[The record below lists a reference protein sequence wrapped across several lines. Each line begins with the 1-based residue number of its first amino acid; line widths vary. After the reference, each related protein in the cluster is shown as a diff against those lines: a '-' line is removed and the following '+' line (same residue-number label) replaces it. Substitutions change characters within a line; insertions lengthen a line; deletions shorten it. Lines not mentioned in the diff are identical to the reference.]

1 MKKFGYLAALCYK
14 TCDSTDYIQVHPT
27 HIVRCNL
34 QDNFF
39 DVENMGSYMSAFLN
53 DDDVTYPMAEFAI
66 SWEDFQKKFQ
76 LNEKS
81 DDQDLEMAFNRYL
94 DELNHNLYFQKI
106 DYIQDIAT
114 TYSLCLEE
122 NKVSV
127 IAVANNMGDIHYM
140 NEETNLNFQD
150 FRNPSD
156 KEELVYSDEEKKE
169 TKDEA
174 SKDEKQTTLLS
185 SLPGYADFY
194 RYLTHYIKGQDEAIQ
209 MVLATLYRH
218 FQLQNYRNKTNMMI
232 IGPSGCGKTE
242 ILRRIQEKISIP
254 MVTVDSSFYSA
265 AGYEGNSLSDIL
277 VQLYHQAGDNLEKAE
292 HGIVVIDE
300 IDKKVTKDQN
310 DVSGIR
316 VLNSLLTMIEGGTFH
331 INIGSE
337 GFPHYIQ
344 FCTNQVLFITIG
356 AFAELAQE
364 LQRKSSSLGFQAT
377 PSVPRTEITLEDLNH
392 FGLPLEYLR
401 RIRLCQ
407 IHPLSMQNLYDIL
420 VLPEDSCLYEYQR
433 AFEKW
438 GFHLQIDPSALWE
451 FVRRAA
457 EEKQGASGLK
467 VALANVIDPAFHE
480 LCMSD
485 GSWDSVYIDET
496 TMQMKPPY
504 RLIKKKED

>member
-1 MKKFGYLAALCYK
+1 MKKFRYLAALCYK

-34 QDNFF
+34 IDNFF

-81 DDQDLEMAFNRYL
+81 DDEDLENAFNYYL
-94 DELNHNLYFQKI
+94 DELNQKLYFQKI
-106 DYIQDIAT
+106 DYDQNIAT
-114 TYSLCLEE
+114 TYALCLDEY
-122 NKVSV
+122 KMSV
-127 IAVANNMGDIHYM
+127 IAVSNDMGDVHYM
-140 NEETNLNFQD
+140 NEESDLDFQNFC
-150 FRNPSD
+150 NPSDESVLVYSD
-156 KEELVYSDEEKKE
+156 KEETSENSQNLS
-169 TKDEA
+169 
-174 SKDEKQTTLLS
+174 STTSLS
-185 SLPGYADFY
+185 SLPTYADFY

-209 MVLATLYRH
+209 TVLATLYRH

-242 ILRRIQEKISIP
+242 ILRRIQEKIEVP
-254 MVTVDSSFYSA
+254 MVTVDSSFYSV

-277 VQLYHQAGDNLEKAE
+277 VQLYHQAEDNLEKAE

-300 IDKKVTKDQN
+300 IDKKVTRDQN

-337 GFPHYIQ
+337 VYPRYIQ

-356 AFAELAQE
+356 AFAELSQE
-364 LQRKSSSLGFQAT
+364 LQRKSSSLGFQAH
-377 PSVPRTEITLEDLNH
+377 PNVVQTEITLEDLNRY
-392 FGLPLEYLR
+392 GLPLEYLR

-420 VLPEDSCLYEYQR
+420 VMPEDSCLYEYQQS
-433 AFEKW
+433 FEKW
-438 GFHLQIDPSALWE
+438 GFHLQIDQSALWE

-457 EEKQGASGLK
+457 QEKQGASGLK

-485 GSWDSVYIDET
+485 GSCDSVYIDEA

-504 RLIKKKED
+504 RLIKKKEN